1 MLTRIVPAALAI
13 LLMAAAPVAPTPM
26 VPASDAPPLKA
37 PYDTEA
43 DAHAQV
49 TAAFAQA
56 KATGRKVMIDF
67 GGNWC
72 PDCRM
77 LAGVLAAPEV
87 KPWAQQGYVTVLV
100 DVGRFKKNLDI
111 AAQYGV
117 KITAVPTVLVITPDG
132 KLLNKDNVFALS
144 NARSM
149 SPQAVVDLL
158 ADWQKS

>member
-1 MLTRIVPAALAI
+1 MKRFIPAAVAV
-13 LLMAAAPVAPTPM
+13 LLMAAAPVVPPQDATP
-26 VPASDAPPLKA
+26 VKA

-49 TAAFAQA
+49 QAAIAAAQA
-56 KATGRKVMIDF
+56 SGRKVLIDF

-87 KPWAQQGYVTVLV
+87 KPWAEKGFITVMV
-100 DVGRFKKNLDI
+100 DVGRFKKNMDI
-111 AAQYGV
+111 AAKYGV
-117 KITAVPTVLVITPDG
+117 KVTAVPTVLVLTPDG
-132 KLLNKDNVFALS
+132 QVLNKNDVFALS
-144 NARSM
+144 NARAM

-158 ADWQKS
+158 AGWTKS